1 MIKTG
6 ENQTGGKEND
16 SIQESKTKATTHV
29 ATASV
34 VQQPCI
40 ISAKHKVSIN
50 VFKFEFFYVT
60 SCTNDRT
67 LETLLRWL
75 VIDFEISGI

>member
-6 ENQTGGKEND
+6 EHQTEGKEND

-34 VQQPCI
+34 VNQLCI
-40 ISAKHKVSIN
+40 LANTKFKTFSSFDDLNLISNILSVVMTPNAKQN
-50 VFKFEFFYVT
+50 
-60 SCTNDRT
+60 
-67 LETLLRWL
+67 
-75 VIDFEISGI
+75 